1 MPDFHFRDEPMT
13 ESAIAMNAMNDI
25 GGGIDDSAEEAAI
38 WLIRQID
45 DESMQISGGHIHDFD
60 LWVLS
65 NPITA
70 LPEDRRVDGAQALN
84 RLVNLVR
91 SRVDRC
97 NKLAWPSGQVA
108 PGLWVPWSIENRYET
123 LYRTEFPWGV
133 SLVFQNAFLGNQLA
147 GERGPWKNRRPRNP
161 STSGL

>member
-1 MPDFHFRDEPMT
+1 MPDFRFQDEPKS
-13 ESAIAMNAMNDI
+13 ESAITMNAMNDT
-25 GGGIDDSAEEAAI
+25 GGGINDSAEQAAI
-38 WLIRQID
+38 WLIHQLD
-45 DESMQISGGHIHDFD
+45 DESMQLFGTHIQDFD

-70 LPEDRRVDGAQALN
+70 LAEDRREDAAQAVTH
-84 RLVNLVR
+84 LVSLVR

-123 LYRTEFPWGV
+123 LHETEFPWGV
-133 SLVFQNAFLGNQLA
+133 SLVFQNAFLGNPLA
-147 GERGPWKNRRPRNP
+147 SERGPWKNRRPRNP
-161 STSGL
+161 STSAF